1 MHAHEIETANPGGS
15 INSPVVTR
23 FLRLPDV
30 MKMIGLGRSK
40 IYQMIKS
47 GEFPRP
53 RKLGRRVSVWLLEEV
68 QLWMEERMC
77 LQ

>member
-1 MHAHEIETANPGGS
+1 MHAHETEIANSVGWTSP
-15 INSPVVTR
+15 PVVTR
-23 FLRLPDV
+23 FLRLPEV

-40 IYQMIKS
+40 IYQMVQS